1 MAEILGIGISHYPP
15 FSGVDEQMADIFQY
29 RLDDPGV
36 PDSVKDPA
44 NWPEKLREE
53 WGEDR
58 GGIAAQH
65 HRARMQEGMAKC
77 MQAIREFDPDFCI
90 IFGDDQYENF
100 QEDIIPPFS
109 VLAYDDM
116 VLRPWAQAAGSSD
129 MVGKA
134 NYWNEPCDFE
144 LPIRFA
150 TDEARQIV
158 SDLIHAEFDMAYSYK
173 PLHHPGI
180 SHSILNA
187 ILYLDWER
195 KGWDWPIIPLT
206 VNCYGEKVISHRGF
220 LSQMDAVLRPDPP
233 SPTPKRCF
241 DLGSTIAR
249 ILKDG
254 PHRVALIASSSWSHA
269 FLCDKTWRMLP
280 DVEFDR
286 EMYQA
291 LVEGDFEHWRSRS
304 LNELTESGNPEMLNW
319 MALMGAMAEL
329 DRKPAWSDFVET
341 YLFNSSKVAAVF

>member
-15 FSGVDEQMADIFQY
+15 FSGVNENMADIFLY
-29 RLDDPGV
+29 RMDDPGV
-36 PDSVKDPA
+36 PASVKDPA
-44 NWPEKLREE
+44 NWPDKLREE

-58 GGIAAQH
+58 GMAAAER
-65 HRARMQEGMAKC
+65 HRSQMKEGMAKC
-77 MQAIREFDPDFCI
+77 MQAIRDFNPDFCV

-100 QEDIIPPFS
+100 REDIVPPFS
-109 VLAYDDM
+109 ILAYEDM

-129 MVGKA
+129 MVGKP
-134 NYWNEPCDFE
+134 NYWNEPHDFE

-150 TDEARQIV
+150 SDEARQLA
-158 SDLIHAEFDMAYSYK
+158 SDLIHAEFDMAYAYK

-180 SHSILNA
+180 AHSILNA

-195 KGWDWPIIPLT
+195 KGWDWPILPFT

-220 LSQMDAVLRPDPP
+220 LSRVEDNLRPDPP

-241 DLGSTIAR
+241 DLGANIAR

-280 DVEFDR
+280 DVEFDKV
-286 EMYQA
+286 MYRA
-291 LVEGDFEHWRSRS
+291 LLEGDFDHWRTRS
-304 LNELTESGNPEMLNW
+304 LEEITESGNQEMLNW
-319 MALMGAMAEL
+319 MALMGAMSEL
-329 DRKPAWSDFVET
+329 NRKPVWADFVET
-341 YLFNSSKVAAVF
+341 YLFNSSKVAAIF